1 MRKNWAFFTAAILSL
16 ALGIG
21 ANTAI
26 FSLIDAL
33 MLKSLPVRDPQSLFF
48 LAKEDRYGTHA
59 YFYYETY
66 QRLRSTQPFLKEL
79 AAYGE
84 RVRMNVSIEGAP
96 ESTMGQFVSGNYYNV
111 LGVPAV
117 AGRVF
122 GPEDD
127 RIPGA
132 HPVAVISYAYW
143 QRRLGGSADAIG
155 KKILIAGTPFTIIG
169 VTPPRFFGLQVGDA
183 PEISAP
189 LMMQPQ
195 VMPDKESWLGQPR
208 NTVDWL
214 NLFGRLKP
222 GVTVPQATNGL
233 QVLFRNIQT
242 QLAAELGLETA
253 SWRKQWVEAKVV
265 LMPGATGLS
274 RLRREY
280 AGALYVLLGVVG
292 LVLLIAC
299 ANVANLLLARASA
312 RRRAIALRLAIGA
325 SGARVIRQLLVE
337 SLMLSGLGGALG
349 IVLSYSIAELLVRF
363 LSVGGPL
370 IRLDLS
376 PDWRVLLFTAG
387 VSMAT
392 GILFGLAPAI
402 RSARLDLEIG
412 RASCRDR
419 V

>member
-1 MRKNWAFFTAAILSL
+1 MRKNWAFFAAAILSL

-33 MLKSLPVRDPQSLFF
+33 LLKSLPVRDPQSLFF
-48 LAKEDRYGTHA
+48 LAKQEQSRTDA
-59 YFYYETY
+59 YFYYGTY
-66 QRLRSTQPFLKEL
+66 QRLRAAQPFFQEL

-84 RVRMNVSIEGAP
+84 RIRMNVSVDGVA
-96 ESTMGQFVSGNYYNV
+96 ESTMGQLVSGNYFNV
-111 LGVPAV
+111 LGVPPV

-132 HPVAVISYAYW
+132 HPVAVISHAYW

-195 VMPDKESWLGQPR
+195 VMPDKEDWLGRPR

-222 GVTVPQATNGL
+222 GVTALQATSGL
-233 QVLFRNIQT
+233 QPLFRNIQT
-242 QLAAELGLETA
+242 QLALELGLEKA
-253 SWRKQWVEAKVV
+253 SWRKDWVEAKVV

-312 RRRAIALRLAIGA
+312 RQREIALRLAIGA
-325 SGARVIRQLLVE
+325 SGARVMRRLLME
-337 SLMLSGLGGALG
+337 
-349 IVLSYSIAELLVRF
+349 
-363 LSVGGPL
+363 
-370 IRLDLS
+370 
-376 PDWRVLLFTAG
+376 
-387 VSMAT
+387 
-392 GILFGLAPAI
+392 
-402 RSARLDLEIG
+402 
-412 RASCRDR
+412 RDR
-419 V
+419 KST